1 MSKGRFAAVTAAF
14 RDLARAC
21 VSLETAFADLDAED
35 PAPRARAPKES
46 LPEPSAPV
54 RQKPLKIV
62 PALDGPVPPSAARV
76 LAALR
81 DAAHPLN
88 RQSIAIRSGI
98 AYKSSTLDKALAELR
113 SEGFVETEGGGNSI
127 TEAGMGL
134 PMPELPQ
141 GSALF
146 EYWLDKVGEG
156 AAPGKVLRAMRT
168 AHRSGQHV
176 LSRMDISVATGI
188 EYKSSTLDKA
198 LAKLRALELLQG
210 GGSENRLV
218 GELAR
223 AAEVAISV
231 HDRQSGKS
239 VKVDMKGTVVR

>member
-1 MSKGRFAAVTAAF
+1 VSKGRFAAVTAAF

-21 VSLETAFADLDAED
+21 VSLETAFADLDAD
-35 PAPRARAPKES
+35 DNTPRTRVAKPPAEEA
-46 LPEPSAPV
+46 APV
-54 RQKPLKIV
+54 RQRPLKIV
-62 PALDGPVPPSAARV
+62 PALDGPVTPSAARV

-88 RQSIAIRSGI
+88 RQSIAIRSGV
-98 AYKSSTLDKALAELR
+98 AYKSSALDKALAELR
-113 SEGFVETEGGGNSI
+113 SERFVETEGGANQI
-127 TEAGMGL
+127 TEAGSAL

-141 GSALF
+141 GAALF
-146 EYWLDKVGEG
+146 EYWLDKVGDS

-168 AHRSGQHV
+168 AHRNGQHV
-176 LSRMDISVATGI
+176 LSRMDISLATGI

-198 LAKLRALELLQG
+198 LAKLRSLELLQG

-218 GELAR
+218 AELAR
-223 AAEVAISV
+223 AAEVTIGV

-239 VKVDMKGTVVR
+239 VKVDRKGTVVR